1 MEPKTKQI
9 VLNQDDKLM
18 IIKRLKNGEIVTY
31 LFKEY
36 GIQWSMVNN

>member
-1 MEPKTKQI
+1 MKPKTKQI

-18 IIKRLKNGEIVTY
+18 ITKCLKNGEIDTY

-36 GIQWSMVNN
+36 GIQ